1 MNPVIAKAQK
11 EAKSTIESSWKEIA
25 KTYTLGWGGPIEAIE
40 LQLPHISQGIRDIRN
55 RITPVLPIIV
65 YQTRQSPPEN
75 TSVAVPYDPDNKC
88 RVVATNQLSNEERE
102 LLGRFAQSIWFL
114 IHSEALP
121 SPRAGKAFADQLVGL
136 TGKSLLQI

>member
-1 MNPVIAKAQK
+1 MNPTIEQAQK
-11 EAKSTIESSWKEIA
+11 EARSTIESNWKEIA
-25 KTYTLGWGGPIEAIE
+25 KTYTLGWGGPIGAIE

-55 RITPVLPIIV
+55 RITPVLPIMV

-75 TSVAVPYDPDNKC
+75 TSIAVPYDPDYKC
-88 RVVATNQLSNEERE
+88 RIVSTNQLPNNERE

-121 SPRAGKAFADQLVGL
+121 NPRAGKAFQNQLIEL
-136 TGKSLLQI
+136 TDESLFRL